1 MGEQGNRNLEAYFEA
16 WTGSLAALLS
26 RLSGNEWR
34 AQPASAAEEYGP
46 IARAKVTADNG
57 LSGQQWFS
65 FSAADAGMLLQSFL
79 QEETAIAN
87 ELDAKQRDALTELL
101 RQWSALAASALRAV
115 FGDVSLKASLEET
128 LGPAAPTSASTYRL
142 LHVSDGSHAVA
153 FRLEMDDAMVEAMGR
168 EAAPPIP
175 SATTI
180 NPSAEIESLL
190 RQGNLGLL
198 LDVEL
203 EVMLRFGCRQATLR
217 EVLELTS
224 GAVLELDREIQEPVD
239 LLLNGRV
246 IARGDV
252 VVIDGNYGLR
262 VTEVASPQQRVD
274 SL

>member
-1 MGEQGNRNLEAYFEA
+1 MTGEQWL
-16 WTGSLAALLS
+16 
-26 RLSGNEWR
+26 
-34 AQPASAAEEYGP
+34 
-46 IARAKVTADNG
+46 
-57 LSGQQWFS
+57 S
-65 FSAADAGMLLQSFL
+65 FSAADAEALLRRFL
-79 QEETAIAN
+79 QDEISISA
-87 ELDAKQRDALTELL
+87 ELDQTQQDALAELV
-101 RQWSALAASALRAV
+101 RQWAGLAAGALQAV
-115 FGDVSLKASLEET
+115 FGEVSLEVALEPAVQNPS
-128 LGPAAPTSASTYRL
+128 PAARL
-142 LHVSDGSHAVA
+142 LHVSDGSGA
-153 FRLEMDDAMVEAMGR
+153 FAALLEMDDAIV
-168 EAAPPIP
+168 AALDRRAPAP
-175 SATTI
+175 SRTAG

-198 LDVEL
+198 MDVEL
-203 EVMLRFGCRQATLR
+203 GVMLRFGCRQATLR

>member
-1 MGEQGNRNLEAYFEA
+1 MVAQANSKIEAYFEA
-16 WTGSLAALLS
+16 WVSSLASLLS
-26 RLSGNEWR
+26 QLSGNDWQP
-34 AQPASAAEEYGP
+34 QPASAVEEYVRH
-46 IARAKVTADNG
+46 RAGRLTAAKG
-57 LSGQQWFS
+57 LTGQQWLS
-65 FSAADAGMLLQSFL
+65 FSAADAAVLLRSFL
-79 QEETAIAN
+79 QEEINIAA
-87 ELDAKQRDALTELL
+87 ELDARCSKTPWRSWSGSGQVWRPARWKRHSARCRWRWHLSL
-101 RQWSALAASALRAV
+101 RRRTPS
-115 FGDVSLKASLEET
+115 
-128 LGPAAPTSASTYRL
+128 PAARL
-142 LHVSDGSHAVA
+142 LHVSDGSGTWPSCWNWTMPWSRRWSA
-153 FRLEMDDAMVEAMGR
+153 GP
-168 EAAPPIP
+168 AP
-175 SATTI
+175 SRTAG

-198 LDVEL
+198 MDVEL
-203 EVMLRFGCRQATLR
+203 GVMLRFGCRQATLR

>member
-16 WTGSLAALLS
+16 WAGSLAALLS
-26 RLSGNEWR
+26 RLSGDEWR
-34 AQPASAAEEYGP
+34 AQPVSAAEGYAP
-46 IARAKVTADNG
+46 IARAKVTADEG
-57 LSGQQWFS
+57 LSGQQWLS
-65 FSAADAGMLLQSFL
+65 FSTADAGTLLCGFL
-79 QEETAIAN
+79 QEETTIAN
-87 ELDAKQRDALTELL
+87 ELDAKQRDALWEML
-101 RQWSALAASALRAV
+101 RQWSALAASALQAV
-115 FGDVSLKASLEET
+115 VGEVSLKPSLEET
-128 LGPAAPTSASTYRL
+128 PGPGAQTSASTCRL
-142 LHVSDGSHAVA
+142 LHVSDGSHSVA
-153 FRLEMDDAMVEAMGR
+153 FRLEMDDAMVEALRHG
-168 EAAPPIP
+168 AAPIP

-190 RQGNLGLL
+190 RQGNLALL
-198 LDVEL
+198 MDVEL

-239 LLLNGRV
+239 LLLNGRI

-262 VTEVASPQQRVD
+262 VTEVASTQQRAD

>member
-1 MGEQGNRNLEAYFEA
+1 MVAEANSKIEAYFDA
-16 WTGSLAALLS
+16 WVSSLASLLS
-26 RLSGNEWR
+26 QLSGNDWQP
-34 AQPASAAEEYGP
+34 QPASGIEGYIP
-46 IARAKVTADNG
+46 VARVRVTAGKG
-57 LSGQQWFS
+57 LAGAQWLS
-65 FSAADAGMLLQSFL
+65 FSAADAGALLRRFL
-79 QEETAIAN
+79 QDEISVAA
-87 ELDAKQRDALTELL
+87 ELDQTQRDALAELV
-101 RQWSALAASALRAV
+101 RQWAGLASGALEAV
-115 FGDVSLKASLEET
+115 IGGVSLEVALE
-128 LGPAAPTSASTYRL
+128 PAVQNPSPTAQL
-142 LHVSDGSHAVA
+142 LQVSDGSGAVA
-153 FRLEMDDAMVEAMGR
+153 ALLEMDDAIV
-168 EAAPPIP
+168 AALERRAPAP
-175 SATTI
+175 SRSAG

-198 LDVEL
+198 MDVEL
-203 EVMLRFGCRQATLR
+203 GVMLRFGCRQATLR